1 MADQEARLST
11 FITAASKLSALHTA
25 VAQQRGALSEK
36 DFVESLFP
44 GSEDRWVKGGV
55 RVRGY
60 VLPADFVNGC
70 ARLAVPINQVE
81 VRCMLEALPF
91 NANGIGRTELIAA
104 ILEAPIFEEEQP
116 HDEWHGY
123 DREPPPAP
131 PPVPAELPEP
141 PAVAPPAPKAELP
154 APPIGSWTVPEP
166 PASGLS
172 REQQFAHYTRQSRSA
187 PWAVL
192 DVSQA
197 PMFSD
202 ESVRSAGARP
212 SNRRPPSAAEAADA
226 ARRTGKGAA
235 GRPAVGVRSAHKFED
250 GTLSTL
256 DGMLQVRPATAP
268 TPRRSPPP
276 PPFALDEYTGPQQP
290 AEPLPPRPT
299 LPTLARVPLPPYA
312 TLGSVADRLP
322 KSPRS
327 AQKAAPYATLSPA
340 ELATLEDLD
349 ARERRWRPTSHA
361 IGPLYW
367 EPEGGGATIDG
378 SRVVQKPPPEAMRG
392 VAAGVPR
399 HSERDL
405 LGVVPRDVKW
415 QDGALL
421 RPNSARG
428 RGSCH
433 SGQISQISFG

>member
-1 MADQEARLST
+1 MADQEARLSA

-44 GSEDRWVKGGV
+44 GSEDRWIKGV

-70 ARLAVPINQVE
+70 ARLAVPINQIE

-91 NANGIGRTELIAA
+91 DANGIGRTELIAA
-104 ILEAPIFEEEQP
+104 ILAAPTFEEEP

-172 REQQFAHYTRQSRSA
+172 REQQFAHFTRQSRSA

-226 ARRTGKGAA
+226 ARRAGKGAA

>member
-44 GSEDRWVKGGV
+44 GSEDRWIKGV

-70 ARLAVPINQVE
+70 ARLAMPINQIE

-91 NANGIGRTELIAA
+91 DANGIGRTELIAA
-104 ILEAPIFEEEQP
+104 ILAAPTFEEEP

-226 ARRTGKGAA
+226 ARRAGKGAA

>member
-44 GSEDRWVKGGV
+44 GSEDRWIKGV

-70 ARLAVPINQVE
+70 ARLAMPINQIE

-91 NANGIGRTELIAA
+91 DAKGIGRTELIAA
-104 ILEAPIFEEEQP
+104 ILAAPTFEEEP

-172 REQQFAHYTRQSRSA
+172 REQQFAHFTRQSRSA

-226 ARRTGKGAA
+226 ARRAGKGAA